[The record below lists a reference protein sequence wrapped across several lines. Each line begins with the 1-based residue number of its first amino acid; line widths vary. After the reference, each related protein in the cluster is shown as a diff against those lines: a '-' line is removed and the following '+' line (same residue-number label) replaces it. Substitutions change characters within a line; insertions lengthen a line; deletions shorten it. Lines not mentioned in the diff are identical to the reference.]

1 MKFSK
6 LIAALFSV
14 ALLVGLVGCG
24 EKEQSKTFTWSQAG
38 TEVTLTYYY
47 NKDDKVLRQT
57 AKNKIEYSSIGAKNK
72 EEAMKVLDPISKRYQ
87 SIKGIKESVDYEE
100 TYAQETLDVDY
111 SEVDFAQLN
120 NLQGSEFTG
129 TVNGNISMSRS
140 EELLK
145 ARGFKEVQ

>member
-1 MKFSK
+1 MKLSK
-6 LIAALFSV
+6 FIAVLFSV
-14 ALLVGLVGCG
+14 ALLIGLSGCG
-24 EKEQSKTFTWSQAG
+24 EKEQSKTFTFAQAG

-47 NKDDKVLRQT
+47 KGDQVERQT

-72 EEAMKVLDPISKRYQ
+72 EEAMKVLDPISKKYQ
-87 SIKGIKESVDYEE
+87 SIKGIKESVDYQE

-111 SEVDFAQLN
+111 NEVDFAALN

-129 TVNGNISMSRS
+129 TVNGKISMKKS

-145 ARGFKEVQ
+145 SRGFKEVQ

>member
-6 LIAALFSV
+6 LIAAIFSV

-24 EKEQSKTFTWSQAG
+24 EKEQSKTFSWSQAG

-47 NKDDKVLRQT
+47 KDDKVLRQT
-57 AKNKIEYSSIGAKNK
+57 AKNKIEYSAIGAKTK
-72 EEAMKVLDPISKRYQ
+72 DEAMKVLDPISKKYQ
-87 SIKGIKESVDYEE
+87 SVKGIKESVDYEE

-111 SEVDFAQLN
+111 TEVDFAKLN
-120 NLQGSEFTG
+120 SLQGSEFTG
-129 TVNGNISMSRS
+129 TVNGQISMKQS

-145 ARGFKEVQ
+145 ARGFKEVN

>member
-14 ALLVGLVGCG
+14 ALLIGLTGCG

-47 NKDDKVLRQT
+47 KDDKVLRQT

-72 EEAMKVLDPISKRYQ
+72 EEAMKVLDPISKKYQ
-87 SIKGIKESVDYEE
+87 SVKGIKESVDYEE
-100 TYAQETLDVDY
+100 SYAQETLDVDY
-111 SEVDFAQLN
+111 NEVDFAQLN
-120 NLQGSEFTG
+120 SLQGSEFTG
-129 TVNGNISMSRS
+129 TVNGKISMKQS
-140 EELLK
+140 EALLK

>member
-1 MKFSK
+1 MKFTK
-6 LIAALFSV
+6 LIAALFSI
-14 ALLVGLVGCG
+14 ALLVGLTGCG
-24 EKEQSKTFTWSQAG
+24 EKEQSKTFSWSQAG

-72 EEAMKVLDPISKRYQ
+72 EEAMKILDPISKRYQ

-100 TYAQETLDVDY
+100 SYAVETVDVDY
-111 SEVDFAQLN
+111 SEVDFAKLN
-120 NLQGSEFTG
+120 SLQGSEFTG
-129 TVNGNISMSRS
+129 TVNGNISMTRS

>member
-14 ALLVGLVGCG
+14 ALLTGLAGCG
-24 EKEQSKTFTWSQAG
+24 EKEQSKTFSWSQAG

-47 NKDDKVLRQT
+47 KGDQVERQT
-57 AKNKIEYSSIGAKNK
+57 AKNKIEYASIGAKTK
-72 EEAMKVLDPISKRYQ
+72 DEAMKVLDPISKKYQ
-87 SIKGIKESVDYEE
+87 SVKGIKESVVYEE

-111 SEVDFAQLN
+111 NEVDFSALN
-120 NLQGSEFTG
+120 SLQGSEFTG
-129 TVNGNISMSRS
+129 TVNGKISMKQS
-140 EELLK
+140 EQLLK